1 MNKGASDV
9 LFQYLKKDD
18 SLALEEMTQKLRN
31 ERINVSRETVR
42 INLKQIGSILTVLL
56 RAIIIVATK
65 FSKT

>member
-1 MNKGASDV
+1 MSDV

-18 SLALEEMTQKLRN
+18 SLALEELTTKLRDKGV
-31 ERINVSRETVR
+31 NVSRETVR

-56 RAIIIVATK
+56 KAIIIVATK